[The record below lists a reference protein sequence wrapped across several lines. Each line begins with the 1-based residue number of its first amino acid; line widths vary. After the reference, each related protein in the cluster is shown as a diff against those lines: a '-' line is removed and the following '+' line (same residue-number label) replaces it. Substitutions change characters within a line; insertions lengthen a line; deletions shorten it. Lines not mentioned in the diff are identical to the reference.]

1 MIFKGPLCDP
11 VTLGSPS
18 PGAAG
23 TGTSWDRD
31 QLQGVSADGRH
42 GVWGLNAASPGGC
55 SLCGALQHPIWVPSL
70 GTEVCAG
77 TFAVVALRL
86 VSNSCTAKGRYWC
99 VLGWGKQG
107 FNARG
112 GQKPSCL
119 GFGFNVGEVVLLR
132 ELTWVSFAG
141 MYPGKS
147 WLLWVVRL
155 WWLVL

>member
-42 GVWGLNAASPGGC
+42 GVWGLNAAAPGGC
-55 SLCGALQHPIWVPSL
+55 SLWAVLQHPCWV
-70 GTEVCAG
+70 
-77 TFAVVALRL
+77 L

-99 VLGWGKQG
+99 VLGWGEQG

-119 GFGFNVGEVVLLR
+119 GFGFNVGEVVLLQ

-141 MYPGKS
+141 VYPGKS
-147 WLLWVVRL
+147 WLLWVVRH